1 MLIKAYC
8 NYAVFLSEFWGSLIA
23 MDWSDAAI
31 SVVTVISQEIAATYN
46 CLVKAIDGISYGFIG
61 VTNPL
66 GMNLL

>member
-1 MLIKAYC
+1 
-8 NYAVFLSEFWGSLIA
+8 